1 MVKMTKGKSS
11 KKGRPEKVKS
21 RSLEKRKNKGHPL
34 DPPEWESQVRSF
46 KERTSKEGNNEE

>member
-1 MVKMTKGKSS
+1 MTKGKSS

-34 DPPEWESQVRSF
+34 DPPEWESQVGSF